1 MQCKQF
7 REIVGAEPS
16 HESAEV
22 EAHRTE
28 CRECAEYAR
37 QMRELDGL
45 LKRAL
50 AIGVPES
57 ATSIVP
63 PAARRAT
70 PPRWLALAAGVL
82 LAGFIGVA
90 VWLAAPQPL
99 AAADLI
105 AHVEHER
112 LAMQPTDQRVDQQQI
127 VGVLNRSGVSLD
139 PMAADVSFA
148 STCPIHGKR
157 VPHLVV
163 QTGTGPVTVI
173 VLPKERVDSAR
184 DFNEQ
189 GYHGV
194 LVPSGPG
201 SVAVIARDEAIVR
214 DVAARVT
221 AAIRWNP

>member
-7 REIVGAEPS
+7 REIVGAEPWR
-16 HESAEV
+16 ESAEV
-22 EAHRTE
+22 AAHRAE
-28 CRECAEYAR
+28 CRDCADYAR

-50 AIGVPES
+50 AIGVPE
-57 ATSIVP
+57 ATRAVP
-63 PAARRAT
+63 PMARRAS
-70 PPRWLALAAGVL
+70 PPRWLALAAGIL
-82 LAGFIGVA
+82 LAGFIGVGI
-90 VWLAAPQPL
+90 WLTAPQPL

-105 AHVEHER
+105 AHVEYER
-112 LAMQPTDQRVDQQQI
+112 LAMQPTDQRVDQQQV
-127 VGVLNRSGVSLD
+127 VGVLSRSGVSLD
-139 PMAADVSFA
+139 PMATDVSFA
-148 STCPIHGKR
+148 STCPIRGNR

-184 DFNEQ
+184 DFDEQ

-201 SVAVIARDEAIVR
+201 SVAVIARDEATVR